1 MEVTSIIAEE
11 AGAETELV
19 NDESDMI
26 AVEPSVD
33 NDIVIEDMAMDTI
46 KNTYL
51 IKTFELMKVSAD
63 GKKTILCFCGK
74 PVVQRQNGLMQCGKY
89 SDPAAKLVCGI
100 RLDPSALTT
109 YFYKQIK
116 RKNNEVSSIVKLTND
131 KYIVEFP
138 QCSICKASYLTMSK
152 SKLPNMKSYFGK
164 LMFTCTCPYTNT
176 RRMSMEFSNFAKYF
190 NVEIYDILF
199 NKVNPNA
206 SANTTAKGSV
216 PKKIK
221 VDDGEEEKI
230 TMD

>member
-1 MEVTSIIAEE
+1 MESADESEVQ
-11 AGAETELV
+11 TEIV

-26 AVEPSVD
+26 PIEPSID
-33 NDIVIEDMAMDTI
+33 NDIVIEDMDMDKI

-51 IKTFELMKVSAD
+51 LKTFELMKVNAD
-63 GKKTILCFCGK
+63 GKKTILCFCGQ
-74 PVVQRQNGLMQCGKY
+74 PVVQRQNGIMQCGKY

-100 RLDPSALTT
+100 RLDPLALTT

-116 RKNNEVSSIVKLTND
+116 RKNNEVSSIIKPTND

-152 SKLPNMKSYFGK
+152 SKLDKMKSYFGK
-164 LMFTCTCPYTNT
+164 LMFTCTCPYSNT
-176 RRMSMEFSNFAKYF
+176 RRMSIEFANFAKYF
-190 NVEIYDILF
+190 NVEVFEILF

-206 SANTTAKGSV
+206 SANTAAKGGSV

-221 VDDGEEEKI
+221 VDDGEEEKVI
-230 TMD
+230 MD